1 MPLVKDGKIATDLFV
16 HVADGAELPG
26 DGAILV
32 PAARFLEDPEA
43 VAEARRQGRR
53 DLAEQSRSSTISCRI
68 SIGSPRSRWCFR
80 RFRDGRAYSQA
91 RLLRERHGYDG
102 ELRAT
107 GQVLRDQFVFML
119 RAGFDAFEVKKDSR
133 RRGVRRDREAL
144 FGVLPADRRWPRHRA
159 QSADA
164 AASFGECRPV
174 STIAHQAMI
183 AEAAT
188 VSPAQA
194 LDRALRDASPA
205 EVIEA
210 ALKTVGREHLALVSS
225 FGTESAALL
234 KVMADVDPAIPV
246 VFLDTGWLFEETLA
260 YRDTLIATLGLSDV
274 RSIKPLEET
283 LSREDPDRELWFSDP
298 DACCRIRKVEPLA
311 RALKPFSAWING
323 RKRFQGGA
331 RAEIPVVED
340 DGARLK
346 FNPFANVSREEIEAI
361 YKLAKLPPHPLVASG
376 YLSVGCMPCTSRTAP
391 GEDARAGRWRGQAK
405 TECGI
410 HTTKTS

>member
-1 MPLVKDGKIATDLFV
+1 MSAILHQALATD
-16 HVADGAELPG
+16 
-26 DGAILV
+26 
-32 PAARFLEDPEA
+32 AAN
-43 VAEARRQGRR
+43 
-53 DLAEQSRSSTISCRI
+53 
-68 SIGSPRSRWCFR
+68 
-80 RFRDGRAYSQA
+80 
-91 RLLRERHGYDG
+91 
-102 ELRAT
+102 
-107 GQVLRDQFVFML
+107 
-119 RAGFDAFEVKKDSR
+119 
-133 RRGVRRDREAL
+133 
-144 FGVLPADRRWPRHRA
+144 
-159 QSADA
+159 
-164 AASFGECRPV
+164 
-174 STIAHQAMI
+174 
-183 AEAAT
+183 

-205 EVIEA
+205 EVIET

-246 VFLDTGWLFEETLA
+246 IFLDTGWLFEETLA
-260 YRDTLIATLGLSDV
+260 YRDTLIATLGLTDV

-283 LSREDPDRELWFSDP
+283 LKSEDPDRELWFSDP

-340 DGARLK
+340 DGAKLK
-346 FNPFANVSREEIEAI
+346 FNPFANVSREQIEAI

-376 YLSVGCMPCTSRTAP
+376 YLSVGCMPCSSRTALD
-391 GEDARAGRWRGQAK
+391 EDARAGRWRGRAK